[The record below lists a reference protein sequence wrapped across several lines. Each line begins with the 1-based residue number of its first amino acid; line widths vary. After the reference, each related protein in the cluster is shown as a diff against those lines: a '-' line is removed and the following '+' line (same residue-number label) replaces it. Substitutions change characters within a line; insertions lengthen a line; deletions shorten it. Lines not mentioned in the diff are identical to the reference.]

1 MKFLI
6 DLSDW
11 IYVILNL
18 RVFQDVEFIEFIYA
32 FLNANQITENDDSQ
46 ISV

>member
-1 MKFLI
+1 LKFLI

-11 IYVILNL
+11 IYVILNF
-18 RVFQDVEFIEFIYA
+18 RVFEGVEFIEFIYA
-32 FLNANQITENDDSQ
+32 FPNVNQIIENGDSQ